1 MKKILFFLIFLAIGH
16 TAFASQWTVQY
27 SGGKFVISRNNS
39 TSCELVYYKTVSISA
54 LDGVNYTGVEGSFT
68 FAKGE
73 SSKEFNVSENRFS
86 SLPLRYRYLGTT
98 TVYYDVQVTDASGSL
113 LASTRKAIT
122 SGPTINNEYYLNNY
136 TDFVNP
142 PVSRF
147 IHFDNGIDYL
157 AGLHFYDAP
166 YTPPT
171 ADVESSGAFAGYV
184 LIDDSYDY
192 RYKSATVQPGYLFA
206 INRAGVS
213 KGWHKLIGNKLYSS
227 VYFTEKEKNDGYA
240 YVQILIGD
248 SEAPYDEGYDPDGQV
263 NTPVNS
269 IYKACFELK
278 KGSGVYDGTGKWIFP
293 HSLDAHSRGE
303 EGNVS
308 EWTTFWLNDSYLWQ
322 QKFRSESYRAGD
334 YNNAF
339 ILDPDIPSLTVRFDC
354 GGKDNDTFGY
364 KDLHFRFGLVDDTAP
379 TVIKDSIAISPGPH
393 LKGKGVTI
401 TIPFTE
407 PVVLNEENSY
417 HLHTTWGDFVAHQDC
432 SGSNVVSFSGNI
444 TANAGTD
451 LVIDSFEVTDSPKYP
466 NAPIRPLKDLPGN
479 AFGGNVYKS
488 YSGISVGE
496 LFTITYNL
504 QGGSVDGANPDH
516 YSNKSQDI
524 TLINPTKE
532 HYVFAGWTGTDL
544 DGPTMTVTI
553 PSESSGNR
561 SYTAIWV
568 PSIEGYWTGE
578 GSQENP
584 YVISTPEGLNH
595 LAVLVNAGNSF
606 IDTYFELDS
615 DIDLSGN
622 SPFQGI
628 GLYESGKPFCGNFDG
643 KGFTIRNLT
652 VQPLYKEYGAG
663 LFRYI
668 QRGYVRNLTVDNA
681 TINGSNYTG
690 VIAGY
695 AHYNQ
700 AGTPPQ
706 FVNCVVTN
714 CTLSGSYAGVDIG
727 GIVGNANR
735 CTFSECIVENCSI
748 TSGDANAV
756 RIGGLAGD
764 AYFCTIT
771 NCTVANC
778 TISGNGANS
787 TYKGAAAGEASY
799 HAVSNLFV
807 LNTVT
812 DGGEIFFGRVN
823 YTLPTPSTGFHYH
836 NFTCADADP
845 VSDVYTVS
853 AGAGISVSGTAV
865 VSYKDTN
872 YYSSGTE
879 ITVSPTQGF
888 TLGSVS
894 YTPTGGV
901 ETPATNLGNGSWR
914 FTLGPSDVSVL
925 SSDTHIPLTPGAK
938 DNVIAQWSTFYNG
951 TTNHTL
957 SGATAYTM
965 GTDHKLYRLG
975 TDGTTI
981 PKGVAVVI
989 IATSADAAFIPAG
1002 TETLNVTDHAP
1013 GGNILL
1019 GSDSAVPVT
1028 EGKVTVPG
1036 SHPAVSGTPHVL
1048 SISAGDIGF
1057 RPFTGANIPAGKAY
1071 YVVVTP

>member
-1 MKKILFFLIFLAIGH
+1 M
-16 TAFASQWTVQY
+16 
-27 SGGKFVISRNNS
+27 
-39 TSCELVYYKTVSISA
+39 
-54 LDGVNYTGVEGSFT
+54 
-68 FAKGE
+68 
-73 SSKEFNVSENRFS
+73 
-86 SLPLRYRYLGTT
+86 
-98 TVYYDVQVTDASGSL
+98 
-113 LASTRKAIT
+113 
-122 SGPTINNEYYLNNY
+122 
-136 TDFVNP
+136 
-142 PVSRF
+142 
-147 IHFDNGIDYL
+147 
-157 AGLHFYDAP
+157 
-166 YTPPT
+166 
-171 ADVESSGAFAGYV
+171 
-184 LIDDSYDY
+184 
-192 RYKSATVQPGYLFA
+192 
-206 INRAGVS
+206 
-213 KGWHKLIGNKLYSS
+213 
-227 VYFTEKEKNDGYA
+227 
-240 YVQILIGD
+240 
-248 SEAPYDEGYDPDGQV
+248 
-263 NTPVNS
+263 
-269 IYKACFELK
+269 
-278 KGSGVYDGTGKWIFP
+278 
-293 HSLDAHSRGE
+293 
-303 EGNVS
+303 
-308 EWTTFWLNDSYLWQ
+308 
-322 QKFRSESYRAGD
+322 
-334 YNNAF
+334 
-339 ILDPDIPSLTVRFDC
+339 
-354 GGKDNDTFGY
+354 
-364 KDLHFRFGLVDDTAP
+364 
-379 TVIKDSIAISPGPH
+379 
-393 LKGKGVTI
+393 
-401 TIPFTE
+401 
-407 PVVLNEENSY
+407 
-417 HLHTTWGDFVAHQDC
+417 
-432 SGSNVVSFSGNI
+432 
-444 TANAGTD
+444 
-451 LVIDSFEVTDSPKYP
+451 
-466 NAPIRPLKDLPGN
+466 
-479 AFGGNVYKS
+479 
-488 YSGISVGE
+488 
-496 LFTITYNL
+496 
-504 QGGSVDGANPDH
+504 
-516 YSNKSQDI
+516 
-524 TLINPTKE
+524 
-532 HYVFAGWTGTDL
+532 
-544 DGPTMTVTI
+544 
-553 PSESSGNR
+553 
-561 SYTAIWV
+561 
-568 PSIEGYWTGE
+568 
-578 GSQENP
+578 
-584 YVISTPEGLNH
+584 
-595 LAVLVNAGNSF
+595 
-606 IDTYFELDS
+606 
-615 DIDLSGN
+615 
-622 SPFQGI
+622 
-628 GLYESGKPFCGNFDG
+628 
-643 KGFTIRNLT
+643 
-652 VQPLYKEYGAG
+652 
-663 LFRYI
+663 
-668 QRGYVRNLTVDNA
+668 
-681 TINGSNYTG
+681 
-690 VIAGY
+690 
-695 AHYNQ
+695 
-700 AGTPPQ
+700 
-706 FVNCVVTN
+706 TN
-714 CTLSGSYAGVDIG
+714 CTLSGSSAGVDIG

-748 TSGDANAV
+748 TSGNANAV

-764 AYFCTIT
+764 AYYCTIT

-901 ETPATNLGNGSWR
+901 ETPATDLGNGSWR

-1071 YVVVTP
+1071 YVVP